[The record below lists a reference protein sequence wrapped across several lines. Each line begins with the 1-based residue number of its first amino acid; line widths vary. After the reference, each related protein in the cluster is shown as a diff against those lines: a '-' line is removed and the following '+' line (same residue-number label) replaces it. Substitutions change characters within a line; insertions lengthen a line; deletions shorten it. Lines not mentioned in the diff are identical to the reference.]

1 MRLQLVSVFIMC
13 IGRRGDNQ
21 ISKGKE
27 GTQTKRF
34 GGLKS
39 VSEITKKREKMDFM
53 RKRKQVK
60 GGQKGRG
67 KGAAGQKG
75 RGKGTVGQK
84 GRGKGTA
91 GGAKGQQRRK
101 H

>member
-1 MRLQLVSVFIMC
+1 MC

-21 ISKGKE
+21 SKGK
-27 GTQTKRF
+27 GGKPMKRF

-53 RKRKQVK
+53 RKRKQMK

-67 KGAAGQKG
+67 KGGGGGARGQKG
-75 RGKGTVGQK
+75 G
-84 GRGKGTA
+84 A
-91 GGAKGQQRRK
+91 GGARGQQRRK